1 MYAYY
6 FNYDLVH
13 YIYLSL
19 IMQALLAVS
28 ASRNAAKK
36 KKKKAEKAAVEA
48 STTDMEAVSASE
60 P

>member
-36 KKKKAEKAAVEA
+36 KKKAEKAAVEA